1 MEEGLKGQG
10 RGTRVGFSVGL
21 CWLFCWFVL
30 VFMDAGPGVW
40 SPVEGSS
47 VAMGGKA
54 TQKKCEVMVMNLELN
69 YCFFSS
75 SPSFL
80 SLTTLPPPKN
90 GHQNPFHPFPR
101 SSPRV
106 RKALITHS
114 VP

>member
-1 MEEGLKGQG
+1 MLVVLLVC
-10 RGTRVGFSVGL
+10 VGFSGRQPWGL
-21 CWLFCWFVL
+21 E
-30 VFMDAGPGVW
+30 PR
-40 SPVEGSS
+40 VEGSS
-47 VAMGGKA
+47 DAMGGQAKR
-54 TQKKCEVMVMNLELN
+54 KKCKVTVMNLELN

-80 SLTTLPPPKN
+80 SLTVLPPPKN